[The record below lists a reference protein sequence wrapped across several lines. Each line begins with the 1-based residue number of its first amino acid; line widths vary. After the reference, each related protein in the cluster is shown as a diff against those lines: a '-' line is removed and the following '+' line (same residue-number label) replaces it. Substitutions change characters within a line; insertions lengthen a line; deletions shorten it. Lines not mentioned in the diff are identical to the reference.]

1 MNAKER
7 IEWVKAVGACL
18 PGSDVR
24 AMIAAAEALDA
35 AGAGRWEVSVC
46 GAGLHRV
53 GLRFFGTRD
62 HSVWI
67 KAARKVFSIED
78 AGPDTPREGFPW
90 LTAAWDLKTG
100 RWTALRLCG
109 ATRAAKLKAGQALA
123 WDFKAGDRTPVR
135 RLLRP
140 VPFKAG
146 IFGEPALD
154 RALED
159 FTRLCPVTSLTV
171 EDPGWSLRLEYRLR
185 WPMFA
190 RCELSGV
197 FTPNSS
203 QLALFLLDRSV
214 TELSFDGEALW
225 AHCAG

>member
-7 IEWVKAVGACL
+7 REWVKAVGACL

-24 AMIAAAEALDA
+24 GMLAAAEALDA
-35 AGAGRWEVSVC
+35 VGAGRWEVSVS
-46 GAGLHRV
+46 GAGLHAI
-53 GLRFFGTRD
+53 GLRFFGAGD
-62 HSVWI
+62 YAAWS
-67 KAARKVFSIED
+67 KACLKAFSLD
-78 AGPDTPREGFPW
+78 GGPDAPREGFPW

-109 ATRAAKLKAGQALA
+109 AARAAKLKAGQALA
-123 WDFKAGDRTPVR
+123 WDFKAGDKAPVR

-146 IFGEPALD
+146 IFREPVLD

-159 FTRLCPVTSLTV
+159 FSRLCPVSSLSV
-171 EDPGWSLRLEYRLR
+171 EDPGWSLRLESRLR

-190 RCELSGV
+190 RCELSGA